1 MLVNQ
6 RQSTHVRFTM
16 MMNASYYLARFN
28 VAASQRNIIVLRA
41 VLRARKR
48 NVYETKRRS
57 AVHYFY
63 IASHIFRFTSTLCI
77 RNEKFNFSEL
87 CRVENAS
94 GILFSFLH
102 SVFVALIASSLQHR
116 SFLFSLLRRERNN
129 RRNFQ
134 LEENSFSPG
143 AVCGNTFEKE
153 GSRMWLGGRMMSQG
167 LVGRRS

>member
-16 MMNASYYLARFN
+16 MMNAPYYLARFN
-28 VAASQRNIIVLRA
+28 VAASRRNIIVLRA
-41 VLRARKR
+41 VLCARKR

-94 GILFSFLH
+94 GILSLSPFGRRRSYRKLASASKLF
-102 SVFVALIASSLQHR
+102 VFP
-116 SFLFSLLRRERNN
+116 LRRELNN
-129 RRNFQ
+129 RRNFE

-143 AVCGNTFEKE
+143 AVCGNTFEKK
-153 GSRMWLGGRMMSQG
+153 GSRMWLGGGMMSQG
-167 LVGRRS
+167 LIGRRS